1 MSKAELEIIKMKHDE
16 SHAWERAKR
25 TTLGSF
31 DATPTEE
38 EEEEDQTND
47 DDYRPISM
55 VEEVTK
61 LYR

>member
-31 DATPTEE
+31 GATHLEK

-47 DDYRPISM
+47 NDEYRPISM
-55 VEEVTK
+55 V
-61 LYR
+61 